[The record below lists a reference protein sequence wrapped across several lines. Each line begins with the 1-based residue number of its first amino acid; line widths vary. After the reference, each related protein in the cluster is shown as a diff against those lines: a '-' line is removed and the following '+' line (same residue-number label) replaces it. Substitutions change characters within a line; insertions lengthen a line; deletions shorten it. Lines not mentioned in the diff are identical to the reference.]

1 MLILNITL
9 TKQGTKY
16 KAVFSAEENGQ
27 VIYMEDWD
35 EIKTRDILTR
45 RAKTILLDNKG
56 LTISLNVLNTKKN
69 QRTKSSTQ

>member
-56 LTISLNVLNTKKN
+56 LTISLNVSLNVLNTKKN
-69 QRTKSSTQ
+69 Q